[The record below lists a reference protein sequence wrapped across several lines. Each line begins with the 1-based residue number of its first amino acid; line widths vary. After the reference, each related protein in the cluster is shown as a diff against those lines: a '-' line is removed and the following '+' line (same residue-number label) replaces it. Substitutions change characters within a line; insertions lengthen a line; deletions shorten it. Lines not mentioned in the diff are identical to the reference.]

1 MEQPLDVR
9 LDLDEEEDEVEEEY
23 VTDVR
28 QSRFPAHADV
38 PVVPFQELPAGM
50 WVQFRSLCD

>member
-1 MEQPLDVR
+1 MDVR
-9 LDLDEEEDEVEEEY
+9 LDLDEEEDEVEEEF

-28 QSRFPAHADV
+28 HV
-38 PVVPFQELPAGM
+38 PVVPFQELQAGM